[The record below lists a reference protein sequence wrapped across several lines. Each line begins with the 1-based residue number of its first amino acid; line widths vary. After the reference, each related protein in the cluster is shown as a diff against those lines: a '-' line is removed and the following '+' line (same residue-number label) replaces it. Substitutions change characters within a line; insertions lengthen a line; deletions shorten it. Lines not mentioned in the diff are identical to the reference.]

1 MICGFVFKRKG
12 EVNPMEWEAIQKRL
26 NDLLEKGRHGEL
38 RGAMMMLNEVDIAQY
53 MEGLDKEKLL
63 LVFRILPK
71 DISADVF
78 SYMSDD
84 QKQTLIESIGDQ
96 EIRAL
101 IDDMFL
107 DDAVDFLEE
116 MPSSVVR
123 RVLQTTDTEKRNLIN
138 QFLRYPDNSAGSLMT
153 IEYLEFFSDVNVRGS
168 MDIIRREGLDK
179 ETIYTLYIVD
189 STHHLIGTL
198 ALRRM
203 ILASED
209 TVLSDIMDRNPVFV
223 HTLDDQEKVA
233 EVVRHYD
240 LMAIPVVDK
249 EDRLVGIITADDIMD
264 VIEEE
269 TTEDFE
275 KMAALTPSDDE
286 YLKTSP
292 FKLALNRIPWL
303 LVMAIIAIFTG
314 LIITQYEDVLQ
325 ATGSVGIILTSCIP
339 MLMDTGGNCGAQSST
354 LIIRGLSLGQI
365 TLKDFF
371 KALWKEFR
379 VAVIVGAVLFVF
391 TLFRVKFVNPLFM
404 EDGSGITWA
413 VAFVVA
419 SALFGTIMLAK
430 ALGCAMPMLAKRL
443 KLDPALMASP
453 MITTVVDMSSLFI
466 YFSIAKAVL
475 KI

>member
-78 SYMSDD
+78 SYMSDE

-116 MPSSVVR
+116 LPSSVVR

-153 IEYLEFFSDVNVRGS
+153 IEYLEFFSDVTVRGA